1 MHPRA
6 LAAVNDGHM
15 AESLQNSLDSHVFG
29 YLPNTKPVPAEIN
42 RSPVLNLMKAK
53 TSPCSLGLCQKNGAE
68 TRCHKTFSPVLPS
81 SH

>member
-29 YLPNTKPVPAEIN
+29 CLPNTKPVPAEIN

-68 TRCHKTFSPVLPS
+68 TLS
-81 SH
+81 